1 MVYIS
6 KIIKHKICELPF
18 GLLPWALQMSMVGLI
33 LNIKHEVA
41 LYLHG
46 KDVKKLQYIGAP
58 LKTRR
63 PRVQAVLGN

>member
-1 MVYIS
+1 MIYIS

-18 GLLPWALQMSMVGLI
+18 GLLPWALQMSMVGPV

-58 LKTRR
+58 PKTRG